1 MDPQNEVQ
9 SGIVPPRDAQVVVED
24 SVNLGGFRMADR
36 EGITFGSTSGSSEIV
51 RSKSNCQVF
60 CAIAMC
66 KI

>member
-1 MDPQNEVQ
+1 MDPPNEVQ

-24 SVNLGGFRMADR
+24 SVHLGGLRMADR
-36 EGITFGSTSGSSEIV
+36 EGITFGSTSGCSEIV